1 MKTKVGTVMFRAI
14 KRSLIEGIRGMFK
27 NGLMTVTS
35 VFVVTA
41 CIFIFGVFLMI
52 TFNINNMTGQMADSY
67 QVDVYITRPD
77 DADDTVYA
85 NIKDRVK
92 ADIMELDNVDK
103 DKISFVNGKDK
114 FANYKAGLDEED
126 LKSFEGLP
134 DDLIPDA
141 FAVKLV
147 DISLV
152 DQTCSELMQI
162 EGVEDVENSSDLVE
176 VINGISDAV
185 KTFSVWII
193 VIFALISLF
202 IISNTIKL
210 TVHNRR
216 KEINIMKY
224 VGATD
229 SYIKGP
235 FIMEGMLVGIISAVV
250 AFFISEWSYLGLM
263 TSISTTILTS
273 SIGLLSFY
281 DIWIKLLVSY
291 LILGSLIGAFGS
303 SISVRR
309 YLKV

>member
-1 MKTKVGTVMFRAI
+1 MFRAI
-14 KRSLIEGIRGMFK
+14 KRSFIEGTRGMFK
-27 NGLMTVTS
+27 NGLMTITS
-35 VFVVTA
+35 LFVVTA

-52 TFNINNMTGQMADSY
+52 TFNINHMTAQMADSY
-67 QVDVYITRPD
+67 QVDVYIERPD
-77 DADDTVYA
+77 DADDLVYE
-85 NIKDRVK
+85 NIKDRIKDDV
-92 ADIMELDNVDK
+92 INVENVDASSL
-103 DKISFVNGKDK
+103 SFVDGREK
-114 FANYKAGLDEED
+114 FKNYKMGLDKED

-141 FAVKLV
+141 FAVKLE

-152 DQTCSELMQI
+152 DETCKKLSAI
-162 EGVEDVENSSDLVE
+162 DGVEDVENSSDLVK
-176 VINGISDAV
+176 VINGISGAV

-193 VIFALISLF
+193 VIFALVSLF

-235 FIMEGMLVGIISAVV
+235 FIMEGMLVGIISAVI
-250 AFFISEWSYLGLM
+250 AFFISQWSYLGLM
-263 TSISTTILTS
+263 TSLSTTVLTS
-273 SIGLLSFY
+273 SFGLLDFS
-281 DIWIKLLVSY
+281 DIWLKLIVCY
-291 LILGSLIGAFGS
+291 AILGSIIGAFGS

>member
-1 MKTKVGTVMFRAI
+1 
-14 KRSLIEGIRGMFK
+14 
-27 NGLMTVTS
+27 
-35 VFVVTA
+35 
-41 CIFIFGVFLMI
+41 MI
-52 TFNINNMTGQMADSY
+52 TFNINHMTSEMAESY
-67 QVDVYITRPD
+67 KVDVYITRPD
-77 DADDTVYA
+77 DADDNVYE
-85 NIKDRVK
+85 NIKARIID
-92 ADIMELDNVDK
+92 DIKKVDNVDTTNL
-103 DKISFVNGKDK
+103 SFVNGVEK
-114 FANYKAGLDEED
+114 FKNYKAGLDKED

-141 FAVKLV
+141 FAVKLE

-152 DQTCSELMQI
+152 DETCAKLSAI

-176 VINGISDAV
+176 VINGISSAV

-193 VIFALISLF
+193 VIFAIVSLF

-235 FIMEGMLVGIISAVV
+235 FIMEGTLVGIVSAVI
-250 AFFISEWSYLGLM
+250 AFFISQWSYLGLM
-263 TSISTTILTS
+263 TSISTTVLVS
-273 SIGLLSFY
+273 SLGLLNFN
-281 DIWIKLLVSY
+281 DIWLKLLVSY
-291 LILGSLIGAFGS
+291 VVLGSIIGAFGS